1 MDASTASLPHPVR
14 LSAPLLARID
24 ALRALSPLRVSRHA
38 VLVQALELGVA
49 ELEQRIAHA
58 AGARVVEEGG
68 Q

>member
-1 MDASTASLPHPVR
+1 MDTTQSPPLAMR

-38 VLVQALELGVA
+38 VLIQALELGVA

-58 AGARVVEEGG
+58 AGARVVEEAGR
-68 Q
+68 